1 MMKPLAERILAAERI
16 LMTTHRDPDGDG
28 IGSILALAGAL
39 RRTGKQIDTVLPDP
53 CPNRFRFLDEDRLLR
68 DLPCDAVEIGS
79 PQPDFVLVI
88 DTHQW
93 AQIGRLGE
101 LICEAAIPTLFLDH
115 HPVRGNDR
123 DDVYG
128 DPNASSTGE
137 LVYRL
142 LLHYLDMPIDE
153 RIGGCI
159 YASIAFDTHSFRYV
173 RNSPSPHL
181 IAADLL
187 SRGVDAN
194 QIYRHLFASNPVG
207 KMRLLG
213 RLMSAVQ
220 IEENGELAWVGLP
233 QAWIHEYGVA
243 DDDIRDAV
251 NCLLELEGIEVA
263 VLLKEI
269 DKESVKV
276 SLRSK
281 GRIEMHEVARELGG
295 GGHCFAAGVTLTGSL
310 EASKSRVL
318 ERVVPLLRG
327 GDPSP

>member
-1 MMKPLAERILAAERI
+1 MMKPLAERILGAQRL

-28 IGSILALAGAL
+28 IGSILALSAAL
-39 RRTGKQIDTVLPDP
+39 RRAGKQTDAILPDP
-53 CPNRFRFLDEDRLLR
+53 CPNRFRFLDTDRLLR
-68 DLPCDAVEIGS
+68 DLLCDANELGS
-79 PQPDFVLVI
+79 PRPDFALVI

-93 AQIGRLGE
+93 AQIGRVGE
-101 LICEAAIPTLFLDH
+101 LIREANIPTLFLDH
-115 HPVRGNDR
+115 HPVRGNYR

-142 LLHYLDMPIDE
+142 LLHYLDMPIDAK
-153 RIGGCI
+153 IGGCI

-207 KMRLLG
+207 KMRLFG

-220 IEENGELAWVGLP
+220 IEQNGELAWVGLP
-233 QAWIHEYGVA
+233 QAWIHEHGVS

-251 NCLLELEGIEVA
+251 NCLLELEGVEVA

-269 DKESVKV
+269 DGESVKV

-281 GRIEMHEVARELGG
+281 GKIEIHEVARELGG
-295 GGHCFAAGVTLTGSL
+295 GGHCFAAGATLSGDL
-310 EASKSRVL
+310 EASKTQVL
-318 ERVVPLLRG
+318 DRVVPLFRHAE
-327 GDPSP
+327 PSS